1 MGIRYSRAAN
11 LVLFAFIVVSAADA
25 GSVFDGGQTSFD
37 RNDVLTF
44 SVPFLGS
51 AAISDEVFNSTAFE
65 PLGGSPLSLGFAIDE
80 AATDFAYDPTEF
92 TTLIADLR
100 RQGEALI
107 SGQIDRLDI
116 VSDTLSG
123 TIEHRGSFFY
133 GLGPG
138 EPRSFTLGDF
148 SVGYDARRVG
158 TSSNGFGTGFYV
170 ASQTGLEDILFD
182 VSEIA
187 LESFV
192 ATENE
197 LQMMMSL
204 RIAPEFGSY
213 LASRGITSDN
223 LTGVLW
229 GRALV
234 QSSYC
239 DLDGSGACDVSDIEL
254 ILQGFGA
261 VDYRA
266 DYDRSGMVDAQD
278 IDQWLTDAGTREI
291 GRPFV
296 RGDANLDGRV
306 DAADL
311 NIVAFDWQRPVD
323 GWAAGDFSGN
333 GRVGSED
340 LNDLAS
346 NWQYGV
352 TSAAAVPEPNY
363 VVLLLTAFFA
373 LASFRTSP
381 SFIM

>member
-1 MGIRYSRAAN
+1 MGIRFSRVT
-11 LVLFAFIVVSAADA
+11 VLGLLAFSVVSPAQAATL
-25 GSVFDGGQTSFD
+25 DGGQTSFD
-37 RNDVLTF
+37 RYDVLTF

-51 AAISDEVFNSTAFE
+51 AAISDAVFNSTAFE
-65 PLGGSPLSLGFAIDE
+65 AFGGSPLSLGFTIDS
-80 AATDFAYDPTEF
+80 AATDFSYQPIEF
-92 TTLIADLR
+92 TSLIAELR

-107 SGQIDRLDI
+107 SGQIDSLSV
-116 VSDTLSG
+116 VSDALSG

-148 SVGYDARRVG
+148 SVGYDPLRVG

-187 LESFV
+187 LESFI
-192 ATENE
+192 ATEKE

-213 LASRGITSDN
+213 LESSGITSDN

-234 QSSYC
+234 QTSYC

-254 ILQGFGA
+254 ILGSLGTI
-261 VDYRA
+261 DYRA
-266 DYDRSGMVDAQD
+266 DYDRSGTVDTQD
-278 IDQWLTDAGTREI
+278 MDQWLTDAGNREI
-291 GRPFV
+291 GRPFA

-311 NIVAFDWQRPVD
+311 NIVGFDWQRPVD
-323 GWAAGDFSGN
+323 GWAGGDFSGN
-333 GRVGSED
+333 GWVGSED
-340 LNDLAS
+340 LNDLAI

-352 TSAAAVPEPNY
+352 ASTATVPEPNC
-363 VVLLLTAFFA
+363 VTPLLTAFVV
-373 LASFRTSP
+373 LATLRTKR
-381 SFIM
+381 